1 MAQQTL
7 EKPDADE
14 RSRIDRDYDRKFNA
28 AVEGNAHP
36 DARDQG
42 DQNANNTANNLNDQE
57 NNSATPDHDKS
68 IADREKDN
76 SGGAWKNNVSEKGE
90 NSNKHSGGK
99 KKSQFGLKG
108 FAKRFG
114 PTGII
119 GTLLIGGISGL
130 TFTAGPASLL
140 INLKENFT
148 QNHDQ
153 QSVTGEVRSRKLLN
167 KRLASKTTSGLCKI
181 KLACRHQKPSD
192 RLLKRLNAEGIK
204 AQIGRAHV

>member
-7 EKPDADE
+7 ERPDADG
-14 RSRIDRDYDRKFNA
+14 RSRIDRDYDRRFNA
-28 AVEGNAHP
+28 AVEGNARP
-36 DARDQG
+36 DAHDQDTQG
-42 DQNANNTANNLNDQE
+42 TNDTANNLNNQE
-57 NNSATPDHDKS
+57 NSSAAPDYDKS

-76 SGGAWKNNVSEKGE
+76 SGGTWKNNVSEKEEGG
-90 NSNKHSGGK
+90 NKRYGGK

-130 TFTAGPASLL
+130 TFTTGPASLL
-140 INLKENFT
+140 INLKENFV

-153 QSVTGEVRSRKLLN
+153 QSVTGEVRGRKLLN
-167 KRLASKTTSGLCKI
+167 KRLASKTTSSNLT
-181 KLACRHQKPSD
+181 D
-192 RLLKRLNAEGIK
+192 RKS
-204 AQIGRAHV
+204 VV